1 MVELSYTRREVS
13 IVSIQADQS
22 RHCATGERKVL
33 QCRVSIVS
41 IQADQS
47 RLYQINLICYGMAEF
62 QSYQFRQINPD
73 DDYGEHAGG
82 EFHWFQSYQFRQ
94 INPDSVVET
103 RYTTTTSFNRIN
115 SGRSIPTKNE
125 TARKTLLTLGFNR
138 INSGRSIPT
147 WWSVHR
153 RAFIESVSIVSI
165 QADQSRPGLHA
176 RNFYQV
182 ALTFQSYQFRQIN
195 PDKIENMYDVPS
207 YKCFNRINSGRSI
220 PTRLYSICIYRLG
233 LGFNRINSG
242 RSIPTA
248 LGQ

>member
-73 DDYGEHAGG
+73 
-82 EFHWFQSYQFRQ
+82 
-94 INPDSVVET
+94 SVVET

-138 INSGRSIPT
+138 ITSGRSIPT

-153 RAFIESVSIVSI
+153 RAFIESVSSVTI

-195 PDKIENMYDVPS
+195 PDKVIQHLY
-207 YKCFNRINSGRSI
+207 I
-220 PTRLYSICIYRLG
+220 PTG
-233 LGFNRINSG
+233 VGFQSYQFRQINPDWAT
-242 RSIPTA
+242 R
-248 LGQ
+248 